1 MTADAVPPI
10 DTDEE
15 LVKFHRCVVV
25 FQTTTSVTS
34 TGNTSPITR
43 EPRTVTNPRISTMAQ
58 ILISPASFLLRAN

>member
-1 MTADAVPPI
+1 MTVDAVPPI

-15 LVKFHRCVVV
+15 LVKFHQRAVV
-25 FQTTTSVTS
+25 FQAATSVTS